1 MKVAVVGAGICGS
14 SAARYVAIKGH
25 DVALFEQFEL
35 GHDRGSSHGNS
46 RIVRKAYPDAFYTEC
61 MQEAYPLWAELERHA
76 DVRLLHEVGLV
87 YMGDANAADVKSMAR
102 GLKEIGVPFEVIGA
116 KDAPKRFPNLK
127 LNSDEVAIWTPEAG
141 WVDAKGAIRANLSVL
156 RSLGGVILPD
166 HTIEWEQLEADFDAF
181 ILCPGPWIRHFVDVP
196 VRATLQTFG
205 YVNLPQPIS
214 GPVWIENGPLGMY
227 GFPTEPDRTD
237 MKIGVHELGRDM
249 SMSDLNRTPSEP
261 HLQEIR
267 QVASRRFGL
276 QDPVVGMG
284 FGCIYTSTINEDF
297 LLGRIGER
305 GFFASACSG
314 HGFKFGPWIGKLL
327 ASFVEGEDEP
337 ERYGRFFW
345 QEAYA

>member
-46 RIVRKAYPDAFYTEC
+46 RIVRKAYPDAYYTAC
-61 MQEAYPLWAELERHA
+61 MVEAYPLWAELERQA
-76 DVRLLHEVGLV
+76 DVRLMHEVGLTYV
-87 YMGDANAADVKSMAR
+87 GDANAADVKSMTK
-102 GLKEIGVPFEVIGA
+102 GLTEVGVPFEVLPA
-116 KDAPKRFPNLK
+116 RESKKRFPSIELK
-127 LNSDEVAIWTPEAG
+127 PSEVAIWTPEAG
-141 WVDAKGAIRANLSVL
+141 WVDAKRAIRANLSVL

-166 HTIEWEQLEADFDAF
+166 HTIEWEQLERDFDAF
-181 ILCPGPWIRHFVDVP
+181 IICPGPWIRHFVDVP
-196 VRATLQTFG
+196 VHATLQTFA
-205 YVNLPQPIS
+205 YVDLPAAID

-227 GFPTEPDRTD
+227 GFPTEPDRLD
-237 MKIGVHELGRDM
+237 MKIGVHEHGRHV
-249 SMSDLNRTPSEP
+249 SLADLDRTPEES
-261 HLQEIR
+261 HLEEIR
-267 QVASRRFGL
+267 QIASRRFGL
-276 QDPVVGMG
+276 DTAHLTETHACV
-284 FGCIYTSTINEDF
+284 YTSTVNEDF

-337 ERYGRFFW
+337 ERFGRFFW
-345 QEAYA
+345 QGAYA